1 MFRPE
6 VMFHDKNKN
15 QMKTITQFGSTA
27 NERIA
32 NAIKD
37 LQNGKGILLIDD
49 ENRENEGDIIFPAS
63 TITAPDMAL
72 MIREC
77 SGIVCLCLTQ
87 EKADELELNPMVEN
101 NNSRFHT
108 AFTVTI
114 EAKEGVTTGV
124 SAADRIQTIKTAI
137 NPIAKPTDL
146 NRPGHVFPLIA
157 RPKGVMERRGHT
169 EGSIDIVKLAGLG
182 NEAVLCELT
191 NVDGTMAK
199 VPQII
204 DFAEKHEM
212 TVLTIEDI
220 YEYRLQL
227 EEKKQ
232 LEFA

>member
-1 MFRPE
+1 
-6 VMFHDKNKN
+6 
-15 QMKTITQFGSTA
+15 MKTITQFGANA

-87 EKADELELNPMVEN
+87 EKANKLELNPMVEN

-124 SAADRIQTIKTAI
+124 SAADRVQTIKTAI
-137 NPIAKPTDL
+137 HSSAKPTDL

-199 VPQII
+199 VPEII

-212 TVLTIEDI
+212 TVLTIDDI

-232 LEFA
+232 VEFA

>member
-1 MFRPE
+1 
-6 VMFHDKNKN
+6 MFHDKNKN
-15 QMKTITQFGSTA
+15 QMKTITQ
-27 NERIA
+27 IA

-72 MIREC
+72 LIREC